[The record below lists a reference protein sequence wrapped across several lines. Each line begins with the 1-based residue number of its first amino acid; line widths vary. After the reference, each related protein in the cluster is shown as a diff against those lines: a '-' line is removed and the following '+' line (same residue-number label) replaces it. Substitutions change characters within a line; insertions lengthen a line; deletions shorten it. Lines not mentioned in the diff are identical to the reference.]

1 MFFQSKPKPE
11 PQPEARKNAELLLG
25 LYKQHYRLWYYH
37 ASRVLN
43 AQDDEID
50 DLIHDVFI
58 RMMTSHMEQ
67 LRAMNEP
74 SRLSYISRAVHNAA
88 LKKVQARSREVA
100 TDEIELYCA
109 DQAAPD
115 PAALLEQKVTLEI
128 FERAFQ
134 RLPERM
140 RELLYCK
147 FFDDLP
153 DNEIAERLGVQP
165 SSLRSALSRA
175 RAALRTEIA
184 KEEQS

>member
-1 MFFQSKPKPE
+1 MFFQSKPKPD
-11 PQPEARKNAELLLG
+11 PQPKVREAAELLLD
-25 LYKQHYRLWYYH
+25 LYKQHYRLWYH
-37 ASRVLN
+37 
-43 AQDDEID
+43 
-50 DLIHDVFI
+50 H
-58 RMMTSHMEQ
+58 
-67 LRAMNEP
+67 
-74 SRLSYISRAVHNAA
+74 AA
-88 LKKVQARSREVA
+88 LKKVQSRAREVA
-100 TDEIELYCA
+100 TDDIEQFYS

-128 FERAFQ
+128 FERAFA

-147 FFDDLP
+147 FFENLP
-153 DNEIAERLGVQP
+153 DDEIAERLGVQP